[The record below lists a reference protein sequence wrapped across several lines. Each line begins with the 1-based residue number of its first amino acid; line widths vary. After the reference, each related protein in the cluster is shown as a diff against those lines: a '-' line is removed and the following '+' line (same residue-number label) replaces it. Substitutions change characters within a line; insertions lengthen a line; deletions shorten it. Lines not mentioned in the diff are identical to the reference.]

1 MPNLAHDLLGDAPR
15 SDGFRGERV
24 ADEAA
29 ASGVY
34 MRLTVNPTSASHMLP
49 KSQFF
54 RQLQLEK
61 RRTDRSKAPL
71 SMIVFHTGAADRQ
84 RIQTLKHLADVL
96 QRSKRE
102 TDILGYLGEHRLA
115 LLLPDT
121 NGVGVETL
129 TRNLSGRAGDLK
141 YSTSSGTYPDQ
152 LFDSLLAPQK
162 APTEIFPLLIED
174 SPQTSTVSALL
185 KRAVDLAGATALI
198 VLLSPLM
205 VAAALAIVTT
215 SPGPII
221 FRQVRLGRRGAP
233 FVFYKF
239 RSMVTNAD
247 DQIHR
252 EYVQS
257 LIDGKHREFNQG
269 NPENP
274 FYKLRSDP
282 RITRFGAVIRATSI
296 DELPQLFNVVK
307 GDMSLVGPRPP
318 LLYEA
323 EKYQSWHL
331 RRILDIRPGITGLW
345 QVEGRS
351 RTSFDDMVRLDLRY
365 IRNCSPWLDLRILL
379 KTVLVVLRRDGAS

>member
-1 MPNLAHDLLGDAPR
+1 MPNLAQDLLGDAPR
-15 SDGFRGERV
+15 SEGLRGGRV
-24 ADEAA
+24 IDEAG

-34 MRLTVNPTSASHMLP
+34 KRLTLNPTSASHMLV
-49 KSQFF
+49 KSQFSK
-54 RQLQLEK
+54 QLQLEK

-71 SMIVFHTGAADRQ
+71 SMIVFRTGAADGQHIRN
-84 RIQTLKHLADVL
+84 LKQLADLL

-121 NGVGVETL
+121 SGVGVETL
-129 TRNLSGRAGDLK
+129 IRNLRGRAGDLD

-152 LFDSLLAPQK
+152 LFDSLLASQK
-162 APTEIFPLLIED
+162 APTEVPLLIED
-174 SPQTSTVSALL
+174 SPHTSTVSALL
-185 KRAVDLAGATALI
+185 KRAVDLAGASALI
-198 VLLSPLM
+198 VFLSPLM
-205 VAAALAIVTT
+205 LVTALAIAMT
-215 SPGPII
+215 SPGPVI

-252 EYVQS
+252 EYVQN
-257 LIDGKHREFNQG
+257 LINGRHHEFNQG
-269 NPENP
+269 DAENP

-282 RITRFGAVIRATSI
+282 RITRVGAFIRATSI
-296 DELPQLFNVVK
+296 DELPQLFNVLN

-323 EKYQSWHL
+323 EKYESWHL

-365 IRNCSPWLDLRILL
+365 IRNCSPLLDLKILL
-379 KTVLVVLRRDGAS
+379 KTALVVLKRDGAS